1 MKYGTTLLCAF
12 LVSTGMHLQA
22 QVLPAVADS
31 AAKPAWEFNAVA
43 IANFLPDDFFML
55 PIVTASRNHLHLEA
69 RYNYED
75 RKTVSLWGG
84 YSFWGGENFTW
95 NLIPMS
101 GIVLG
106 NTNGVAPGLKAT
118 LGYKRFQFYTEGE
131 WLISFEDI
139 NNNFIYFW
147 SDLTYSPWDWLTI
160 GYSGQRTRVYNTQR
174 DIQKGLLAGFNY
186 KKASLTTYF
195 YNIGAPASF
204 IVLVSAAIRF

>member
-1 MKYGTTLLCAF
+1 MKIGITLLCA
-12 LVSTGMHLQA
+12 LLIGTGIRLHA
-22 QVLPAVADS
+22 QVQPVIADS
-31 AAKPAWEFNAVA
+31 STKPAWEFNAVA
-43 IANFLPDDFFML
+43 IANFLPGDFFML
-55 PIVTASRNHLHLEA
+55 PMVMASKNHLHLEA

-147 SDLTYSPWDWLTI
+147 SDLTYSPLDWLTI
-160 GYSGQRTRVYNTQR
+160 GYSGQKTRVYRTQR
-174 DIQKGLLAGFNY
+174 DVQNGILVGFNY
-186 KKASLTTYF
+186 KKVILNTYF
-195 YNIGAPASF
+195 YNIGASDSF
-204 IVLVSAAIRF
+204 VLLVAAAIRF